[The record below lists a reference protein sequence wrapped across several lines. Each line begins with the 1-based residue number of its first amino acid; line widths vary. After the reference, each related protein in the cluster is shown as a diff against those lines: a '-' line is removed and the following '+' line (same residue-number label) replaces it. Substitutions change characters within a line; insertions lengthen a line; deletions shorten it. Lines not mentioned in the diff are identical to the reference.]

1 MNASQPPAP
10 GPLGAPPLAGAPPP
24 PCPCACLDESDDVV
38 VELEQVMALGVVIFL
53 VWMTTLALV
62 YLWVLKR
69 LYRAARLLTNHP
81 SVKSRLLSSAD
92 EELSTTASSSAAPT
106 VRNGSSSARPS
117 KKNARTGE
125 AQPDT
130 PFEEEEDD

>member
-1 MNASQPPAP
+1 MNASQPPAT
-10 GPLGAPPLAGAPPP
+10 GPLGPPPLAGAPPP
-24 PCPCACLDESDDVV
+24 PCPCDCLDDEEDAVV
-38 VELEQVMALGVVIFL
+38 VKLEQVMALGVVTFM

-69 LYRAARLLTNHP
+69 LDRAARLLTNHP
-81 SVKSRLLSSAD
+81 GVKSRLLSSAD
-92 EELSTTASSSAAPT
+92 EELSTMASSSAAPT
-106 VRNGSSSARPS
+106 ARNGSASARPS

-130 PFEEEEDD
+130 PFEEED